1 MHVHAGKKIKWRYT
15 PRQNRS
21 HAAMV
26 FSRRNLFR
34 RIRITIEMRN
44 ALIASVFFL
53 FSAFLHG
60 QSAPDAIP
68 PLQYANL
75 GDLKLESGAVI
86 HDCKIG
92 YRTMGTLNAAKSN
105 AVLFP
110 TWLGGRSGD
119 VAMNIG
125 PGKFV
130 DSSKYFVVIVD
141 ALGNGV
147 SCSPSNSTRQHGIDF
162 PQFSIRDMV
171 YSQYRLLTETLRLSH
186 VHAVVGLSM
195 GGIQTFQWMVSY
207 PTFMDMAVPI
217 AGTPQL
223 SSYDLELLS
232 TEEKALEADPA
243 YKGGKYIYPPQ
254 LPLVALIHDMN
265 LSTPSFH
272 VNHVTREDF
281 PKYFENIM
289 TNGERSVD
297 ANNYLRQL
305 QAILG
310 HDIAHG
316 GSIYDAANKI
326 KAKVFVIVGA
336 QDHMVN
342 PIPTLG
348 FAKLVHAQTLVLDS
362 DCGHMAPSCEI
373 KTVSPAI
380 DRFLSGNQISGG
392 NQTK

>member
-1 MHVHAGKKIKWRYT
+1 MHSLAWKKAEWRYT
-15 PRQNRS
+15 PRQNRL

-26 FSRRNLFR
+26 ISGMNFPRG
-34 RIRITIEMRN
+34 IRITIEMRN
-44 ALIASVFFL
+44 ALIASVFL
-53 FSAFLHG
+53 IFSAFLHA
-60 QSAPDAIP
+60 QSALDAMP
-68 PLQYANL
+68 PLQYADL
-75 GDLKLESGAVI
+75 GDLKLENGSVI

-92 YRTMGTLNAAKSN
+92 YRTMGTLNAARSN

-125 PGKFV
+125 PAKFI
-130 DSSKYFVVIVD
+130 DSTKYFVIVVD

-147 SCSPSNSTRQHGIDF
+147 SCSPSNSTSQHGIAF

-171 YSQYRLLTETLRLSH
+171 YSQYRLVTEKLHLTHL
-186 VHAVVGLSM
+186 HAVAGLSM

-232 TEEKALEADPA
+232 SEKKALESDPA
-243 YKGGKYIYPPQ
+243 YKNGKYIYPPQ

-265 LSTPSFH
+265 LSTPTFH

-281 PKYFENIM
+281 PQYFENLI

-297 ANNYLRQL
+297 ANNYLYQL
-305 QAILG
+305 EAILG

-316 GSIYDAANKI
+316 STIYDAASRI
-326 KAKVFVIVGA
+326 KAKVLIIVSA

-342 PIPTLG
+342 PIPALG
-348 FAKLVHAQTLVLDS
+348 FAKLIHAQTLVLDS

-380 DRFLSGNQISGG
+380 ARFLSEP
-392 NQTK
+392 QTK